1 VAGWLGAALLELA
14 DDDAE
19 ELWLPGPEAVIVT
32 VWLDDEFDDDPH
44 AASAAA
50 ATPSANSRAIF
61 ADRAK
66 PPSESPSVGRVR
78 FHIAA
83 PIAPI
88 RVTRPA

>member
-1 VAGWLGAALLELA
+1 MAGWLGAALLELA

-19 ELWLPGPEAVIVT
+19 ELWLPGPEAMIVT
-32 VWLDDEFDDDPH
+32 VWVDDEFDDPH
-44 AASAAA
+44 VASAAA
-50 ATPSANSRAIF
+50 ATPTANSRAIV
-61 ADRAK
+61 ADRVK
-66 PPSESPSVGRVR
+66 LPSDSPSVRRVK

>member
-1 VAGWLGAALLELA
+1 MAGWLGAALLELA

-32 VWLDDEFDDDPH
+32 VWVDDEIDDPH

-50 ATPSANSRAIF
+50 ATPTANIRAIV
-61 ADRAK
+61 ADRVK
-66 PPSESPSVGRVR
+66 PPSESPSVRRVR

>member
-1 VAGWLGAALLELA
+1 VAGWLGAALLELD

-32 VWLDDEFDDDPH
+32 VWVDDEFDDPH

-50 ATPSANSRAIF
+50 ATPTANSRAIV
-61 ADRAK
+61 AGRAK
-66 PPSESPSVGRVR
+66 PPSESPSVRRVR

>member
-1 VAGWLGAALLELA
+1 MAGWLGAALLELD

-32 VWLDDEFDDDPH
+32 VWVDDEFDDPH

-50 ATPSANSRAIF
+50 ATPTANSRAIV
-61 ADRAK
+61 ADRVK
-66 PPSESPSVGRVR
+66 PPSESPSVRRVR

>member
-1 VAGWLGAALLELA
+1 MAGWLGAALLELA
-14 DDDAE
+14 ADDAE

-32 VWLDDEFDDDPH
+32 VWVDEFDDDPH

-50 ATPSANSRAIF
+50 ATPTANSRAIV

-66 PPSESPSVGRVR
+66 PLSESPSVRRVR

>member
-1 VAGWLGAALLELA
+1 MAGWLGAALLELA

-32 VWLDDEFDDDPH
+32 VWVDDEFDDPH
-44 AASAAA
+44 AASATV
-50 ATPSANSRAIF
+50 ATPTANSRAIV
-61 ADRAK
+61 ANRAK
-66 PPSESPSVGRVR
+66 PPSESPSVRRVR

-83 PIAPI
+83 PMAPI